1 MAEIIAFESLRKG
14 AEHCEVLALF
24 RPREQQA
31 DIRDGQGAA
40 FDFPSARPFITGN
53 LSDLFEQANAV
64 AMRHYDGDQRVPRVV
79 ADKCLELLKAL
90 ADHAQ
95 PE

>member
-14 AEHCEVLALF
+14 TAECEVLALF
-24 RPREQQA
+24 KPEGDLRAGSGRHRASVE
-31 DIRDGQGAA
+31 
-40 FDFPSARPFITGN
+40 FPSSRPFITGN
-53 LSDLFEQANAV
+53 LGDLLEQANAV
-64 AMRHYDGDQRVPRVV
+64 AMRHYDGDARVPREV

-90 ADHAQ
+90 ADHAE

>member
-1 MAEIIAFESLRKG
+1 MAEIIAFESLKKG
-14 AEHCEVLALF
+14 AEQCEVLALF
-24 RPREQQA
+24 RPHGKTDLSEVQRKDFA
-31 DIRDGQGAA
+31 
-40 FDFPSARPFITGN
+40 FPSVRPFITGN

>member
-1 MAEIIAFESLRKG
+1 MADIIAFEGLKKG
-14 AEHCEVLALF
+14 AAQCEVLALF
-24 RPREQQA
+24 KPHEPHRAGDQR
-31 DIRDGQGAA
+31 RRTS
-40 FDFPSARPFITGN
+40 FDFPSVRPFITGN

-64 AMRHYDGDQRVPRVV
+64 AVRHYDGDPRVPRAV

-90 ADHAQ
+90 ADHAE